1 MSVLQIVNGLK
12 ASVKSGSNPFFTY
25 AEFARTVGLSDK
37 YPPAWANRNTL
48 DEAAN
53 MLKSDPQVGL
63 DLTFL
68 IRNAT
73 TKYPSVIDGKPYD
86 PNNPSQKIRA
96 RAVADQ
102 IIQRYGLNV
111 PNPY

>member
-12 ASVKSGSNPFFTY
+12 ASVKGSSNPFVTY

-48 DEAAN
+48 EAAN
-53 MLKSDPQVGL
+53 ALKSDPQVGL

-86 PNNPSQKIRA
+86 PNNPSQKVRA
-96 RAVADQ
+96 RTVA
-102 IIQRYGLNV
+102 
-111 PNPY
+111 

>member
-12 ASVKSGSNPFFTY
+12 ASVKGGRNPFVTY
-25 AEFARTVGLSDK
+25 AQFARTVGLSDK
-37 YPPAWANRNTL
+37 YPPAWANKNTL
-48 DEAAN
+48 DEAARI
-53 MLKSDPQVGL
+53 LKSDRQVGL

-73 TKYPSVIDGKPYD
+73 SEYPSVIDGKPYD
-86 PNNPSQKIRA
+86 PNNPSQKARA
-96 RAVADQ
+96 REVADQ
-102 IIQRYGLNV
+102 IIKQYGLNV

>member
-12 ASVKSGSNPFFTY
+12 ASVKTGGNSFVTY
-25 AEFARTVGLSDK
+25 AEFALTVGLSDE
-37 YPPAWANRNTL
+37 YPPAWANRNML

-53 MLKSDPQVGL
+53 ALKSDPQVGL

-73 TKYPSVIDGKPYD
+73 TKYPSVIDGTPYD
-86 PNNPSQKIRA
+86 PNNPSQKVRA

-102 IIQRYGLNV
+102 IIQRYGLSV

>member
-12 ASVKSGSNPFFTY
+12 LGLIGGQNPFVTY
-25 AEFARTVGLSDK
+25 GEFARTVGLSET
-37 YPPAWANRNTL
+37 YPPSWANRTNL
-48 DEAAN
+48 DEAARI
-53 MLKSDPQVGL
+53 LKSDPQVGL

-68 IRNAT
+68 IRNAA

-86 PNNPSQKIRA
+86 PDDAAQKARA
-96 RAVADQ
+96 REVASQ
-102 IIQRYGLNV
+102 IIGRYGLKV